1 MAKKKDK
8 IKLGIR
14 GILGIACVAIW
25 LICVYGQIKEDVGI
39 AHQKQV
45 PYRFVNSLVSICE
58 YMLLLFIVYIV
69 ILGFFG
75 MFFPSDRNKK
85 GNMEEYR

>member
-1 MAKKKDK
+1 MAKKKNK
-8 IKLGIR
+8 LKLGIR
-14 GILGIACVAIW
+14 GILGIGCFAIW

-39 AHQKQV
+39 AHQNQI
-45 PYRFVNSLVSICE
+45 PYRFVDSLGSICE

-69 ILGFFG
+69 ILGFLG
-75 MFFPSDRNKK
+75 MFFPPDRNKK